1 MPLNIKN
8 ERVTELAQQLAKL
21 TGESLTD
28 AVGVALE
35 ERIKAVEAKQDSE
48 ERYRQIMEIV
58 DQMSPAFKA
67 YWDGKN
73 PDDEL
78 YDENGTPK

>member
-8 ERVTELAQQLAKL
+8 ERVTELAQELAKL
-21 TGESLTD
+21 TGESITD
-28 AVGVALE
+28 AVGAAIQDRLASVRAQQDKE
-35 ERIKAVEAKQDSE
+35 ERS
-48 ERYRQIMEIV
+48 RQIMEIV

-78 YDENGTPK
+78 YDELGLPK